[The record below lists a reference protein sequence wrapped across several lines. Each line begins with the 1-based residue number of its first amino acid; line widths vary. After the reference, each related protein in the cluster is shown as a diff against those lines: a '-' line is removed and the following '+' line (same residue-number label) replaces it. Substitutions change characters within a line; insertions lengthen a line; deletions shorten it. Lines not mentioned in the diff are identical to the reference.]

1 MRAEIEGV
9 PTLPSSLPPVP
20 FPAAGSHLPPAT
32 PEDVSAR
39 ALRRRGERMRM
50 LRMVVASCAI
60 DAVLL
65 FLLHAAGAVGL
76 LAPIVC
82 LVGGALAGGAFFL
95 MLHGGWSERFADPY
109 LTGPQMLTASGLQLV
124 MVVLAPEIGVLSI
137 TIVFIVF
144 AFSALR
150 LTPRQLLPL
159 WVTISLGLALAIG
172 LAGSPPALPC
182 ATPWQ
187 AALSALWLS
196 MAIGRCAVVGLY
208 GASVRQLLG
217 TRNRELALAQ
227 NQLHALAT
235 RDELTGALNRRA
247 ILGAL
252 DDALQ
257 AGARPS
263 VALMDL
269 DHFKQVNDGHGHL
282 VGDTALRRFVLG
294 AVRSLRADDRIG
306 RYGGEEFLLLLA
318 TSDPPMALA
327 IAERVRRAVAGE
339 RWDDVSA
346 GLSITVSIGL
356 ATTREGENAEQ
367 VLQRADDAL
376 YRAKAEG
383 RDRVV
388 AG

>member
-1 MRAEIEGV
+1 MPHRLQSV
-9 PTLPSSLPPVP
+9 PPVPPVP
-20 FPAAGSHLPPAT
+20 FPAAGSHLPPTA
-32 PEDVSAR
+32 PEEPAAR
-39 ALRRRGERMRM
+39 ALRRRGERIRM
-50 LRMVVASCAI
+50 LRMSVASYAI
-60 DAVLL
+60 DALLL

-76 LAPIVC
+76 LPPVVY
-82 LVGGALAGGAFFL
+82 LLGGALAGGAFFL
-95 MLHGGWSERFADPY
+95 MLNRGWSERFADPY
-109 LTGPQMLTASGLQLV
+109 LTGPQMLTASGLQLA
-124 MVVLAPEIGVLSI
+124 MVVLAPAVGVLSI
-137 TIVFIVF
+137 SIVFIVF

-150 LTPRQLLPL
+150 LTPRQVVPL
-159 WVTISLGLALAIG
+159 WAVISLGLALAIG
-172 LAGSPPALPC
+172 LAEQAPALPV
-182 ATPWQ
+182 ATRWQ
-187 AALSALWLS
+187 AALSAVWLS

-217 TRNRELALAQ
+217 TRNRELAQAQ
-227 NQLHALAT
+227 NQLHTLAT

-269 DHFKQVNDGHGHL
+269 DHFKLVNDSHGHL

-318 TSDPPMALA
+318 TSEPATALA
-327 IAERVRRAVAGE
+327 IAERVRRAVSGE
-339 RWDDVSA
+339 AWGDVAA
-346 GLSITVSIGL
+346 GLHITVSIGL
-356 ATTREGENAEQ
+356 ATLRDGETAEQ
-367 VLQRADDAL
+367 LLQRADEAL

>member
-1 MRAEIEGV
+1 MPHRLQSV
-9 PTLPSSLPPVP
+9 HFVP
-20 FPAAGSHLPPAT
+20 FPAAGSHLPPAA
-32 PEDVSAR
+32 PEDPVAR

-76 LAPIVC
+76 LAPVVC
-82 LVGGALAGGAFFL
+82 GVGGALAGAAFFL
-95 MLHGGWSERFADPY
+95 MLHRGWSERFADPY
-109 LTGPQMLTASGLQLV
+109 LTGPQMLAASGLQLV
-124 MVVLAPEIGVLSI
+124 MVVLAPEVGVLSI

-159 WVTISLGLALAIG
+159 WVTISLGLATAIG
-172 LAGSPPALPC
+172 LADRAPALPC

-187 AALSALWLS
+187 AALSAMWLS
-196 MAIGRCAVVGLY
+196 LAIGRCAVVGLY

-217 TRNRELALAQ
+217 TRNRELAQAQ

-269 DHFKQVNDGHGHL
+269 DHFKLVNDGHGHL

-318 TSDPPMALA
+318 TSEPATALA
-327 IAERVRRAVAGE
+327 ISERVRRAVAGE
-339 RWDDVSA
+339 AWGDVSP

-356 ATTREGENAEQ
+356 ATAREGENAEQ
-367 VLQRADDAL
+367 LLQRADEAL

-383 RDRVV
+383 RDKVV